1 MVLKLGKFTCAFIT
15 NYVVFCL
22 FYKPQHSI
30 PYRKTFL
37 FQCYRYVELEDGKAA
52 SGVPGTTPFIHRDT
66 NFFLLEDLKPD
77 TEYSV
82 DVYLIPVPFAEQ
94 ELASDDVLTFRTK
107 GRLRGKLNDTW
118 FNI

>member
-1 MVLKLGKFTCAFIT
+1 MPYNKLTRF
-15 NYVVFCL
+15 L
-22 FYKPQHSI
+22 FVIKPQNSKLH
-30 PYRKTFL
+30 RQTFL
-37 FQCYRYVELEDGKAA
+37 LQCFRYVELEDGKAA

-82 DVYLIPVPFAEQ
+82 DVYLIPVPLAEQ

-118 FNI
+118 FKQIC

>member
-1 MVLKLGKFTCAFIT
+1 MRSSISTVLKSGKFTCAFIT
-15 NYVVFCL
+15 NSLIFC
-22 FYKPQHSI
+22 FPQNSI

-37 FQCYRYVELEDGKAA
+37 FQCFRYVELEDGKAA

-107 GRLRGKLNDTW
+107 GRLRGK
-118 FNI
+118 